1 MPTVLRAPSL
11 LSCRERHASA
21 ACGSLGA
28 GWHESLRPQT
38 LQPAGQHRVFAGFEP
53 QGAGDQR
60 RSAGFLRRVE
70 APARRSDGDAGAIVG
85 ENPHP
90 GTSPSG
96 RRKPA
101 PQLASGCRR
110 KPAPWP
116 SGSIAC
122 RRKPAPE
129 GGEAQKRPAEIAE
142 IRRWHQFRRRPMPP
156 RGARRGLL
164 PTSRLSLHGR

>member
-1 MPTVLRAPSL
+1 MKIHRANSL
-11 LSCRERHASA
+11 ESVQFALLQGAPRFRCVRSLS
-21 ACGSLGA
+21 A
-28 GWHESLRPQT
+28 GWHESLRSQT

-60 RSAGFLRRVE
+60 RSAGFLRRSWSAGTAVL
-70 APARRSDGDAGAIVG
+70 RRPDAIVG

-90 GTSPSG
+90 VTSPSG

-116 SGSIAC
+116 SGSIVC

-129 GGEAQKRPAEIAE
+129 DGETQKRPAKSAE
-142 IRRWHQFRRRPMPP
+142 IRRWHQFRWRPMLPQ
-156 RGARRGLL
+156 GA
-164 PTSRLSLHGR
+164 

>member
-1 MPTVLRAPSL
+1 MKIHRANSL
-11 LSCRERHASA
+11 ESAQFALLQGAPRFRCVRSLS
-21 ACGSLGA
+21 A
-28 GWHESLRPQT
+28 GWHESLRSQT

-101 PQLASGCRR
+101 PQLASGCTR

-116 SGSIAC
+116 SGSSDVGENPRLRAE
-122 RRKPAPE
+122 RLKKDRQKLRK
-129 GGEAQKRPAEIAE
+129 
-142 IRRWHQFRRRPMPP
+142 IRCWHQ
-156 RGARRGLL
+156 
-164 PTSRLSLHGR
+164 SR